1 MVVTEAAMI
10 NIYFSLATPSHG
22 FVALSCEYT
31 FVYEDDRVVALSFSE
46 KPVLEDGKLLL
57 ILKQQVKLIWTPCIS
72 LLIHLFISDAKS
84 LVVNA

>member
-1 MVVTEAAMI
+1 MTYI
-10 NIYFSLATPSHG
+10 FPLGTPSHG

-57 ILKQQVKLIWTPCIS
+57 ILFNEVKLIWTSSTS
-72 LLIHLFISDAKS
+72 LQIHFLVSDAESFIVKAQFPRIHL
-84 LVVNA
+84 